1 MPKAGNLVEVTNPF
15 ISEDLGN
22 TWLGVV
28 VGESNVTITVH
39 FADDN
44 AKHEYRKASI
54 NNPNSNS
61 YVIMNIVSQY
71 IHLVFS
77 GVYYRLVIGLFMD
90 IVIITVYNVCLLRV
104 GALYHNTLTT

>member
-1 MPKAGNLVEVTNPF
+1 MPKAGNLVEVTNPY

-44 AKHEYRKASI
+44 IKEEYRKAAI
-54 NNPNSNS
+54 NNPCSNS
-61 YVIMNIVSQY
+61 HVIMNIVS
-71 IHLVFS
+71 
-77 GVYYRLVIGLFMD
+77 
-90 IVIITVYNVCLLRV
+90 
-104 GALYHNTLTT
+104 

>member
-1 MPKAGNLVEVTNPF
+1 MPKAGNLVQVTNPY

-28 VGESNVTITVH
+28 VGESNVTLTVQ

-44 AKHEYRKASI
+44 TMQEFRKAAI

-61 YVIMNIVSQY
+61 YII
-71 IHLVFS
+71 
-77 GVYYRLVIGLFMD
+77 MD
-90 IVIITVYNVCLLRV
+90 IVS
-104 GALYHNTLTT
+104 

>member
-1 MPKAGNLVEVTNPF
+1 MSLVPTVGDLVEVTNPH

-28 VGESNVTITVH
+28 VGESNVTLTVH

-44 AKHEYRKASI
+44 AKHEYRKAGI

-61 YVIMNIVSQY
+61 YIVVNILSKN
-71 IHLVFS
+71 S
-77 GVYYRLVIGLFMD
+77 
-90 IVIITVYNVCLLRV
+90 
-104 GALYHNTLTT
+104 

>member
-44 AKHEYRKASI
+44 AKHEYRKQAMERS
-54 NNPNSNS
+54 
-61 YVIMNIVSQY
+61 
-71 IHLVFS
+71 
-77 GVYYRLVIGLFMD
+77 
-90 IVIITVYNVCLLRV
+90 
-104 GALYHNTLTT
+104 

>member
-1 MPKAGNLVEVTNPF
+1 MPKAGNLVQVTNPY

-44 AKHEYRKASI
+44 TMQEFRKAAI

-61 YVIMNIVSQY
+61 YVIMDIVS
-71 IHLVFS
+71 
-77 GVYYRLVIGLFMD
+77 
-90 IVIITVYNVCLLRV
+90 
-104 GALYHNTLTT
+104 

>member
-1 MPKAGNLVEVTNPF
+1 MPKPGNLVEVTNPF
-15 ISEDLGN
+15 IAEDLGN

-44 AKHEYRKASI
+44 TMQEYRKAGI

-61 YVIMNIVSQY
+61 YIVMNIVS
-71 IHLVFS
+71 
-77 GVYYRLVIGLFMD
+77 
-90 IVIITVYNVCLLRV
+90 
-104 GALYHNTLTT
+104 

>member
-44 AKHEYRKASI
+44 TKHEYRKATI
-54 NNPNSNS
+54 NNPDSNG
-61 YVIMNIVSQY
+61 YIIMNVVS
-71 IHLVFS
+71 
-77 GVYYRLVIGLFMD
+77 
-90 IVIITVYNVCLLRV
+90 
-104 GALYHNTLTT
+104 

>member
-1 MPKAGNLVEVTNPF
+1 MTVLSLASCKSRTIIKKKESSNKPKAGNLVEVTNPY

-28 VGESNVTITVH
+28 VGESNVTLTVH

-44 AKHEYRKASI
+44 TMQEFRKAAI

-61 YVIMNIVSQY
+61 YII
-71 IHLVFS
+71 
-77 GVYYRLVIGLFMD
+77 MD
-90 IVIITVYNVCLLRV
+90 IVS
-104 GALYHNTLTT
+104 

>member
-15 ISEDLGN
+15 ITDDIGN

-44 AKHEYRKASI
+44 AKHEYRKATI
-54 NNPNSNS
+54 NNPDSNG
-61 YVIMNIVSQY
+61 Y
-71 IHLVFS
+71 I
-77 GVYYRLVIGLFMD
+77 IMD
-90 IVIITVYNVCLLRV
+90 ILS
-104 GALYHNTLTT
+104 

>member
-1 MPKAGNLVEVTNPF
+1 MPKAGNLVQVTNPY

-28 VGESNVTITVH
+28 VGESNVTLTVH

-44 AKHEYRKASI
+44 TMQEFRKAAI

-61 YVIMNIVSQY
+61 YIIMNIVS
-71 IHLVFS
+71 
-77 GVYYRLVIGLFMD
+77 
-90 IVIITVYNVCLLRV
+90 
-104 GALYHNTLTT
+104 

>member
-1 MPKAGNLVEVTNPF
+1 MPKAGNLVQVTNPY

-28 VGESNVTITVH
+28 VGESNVTLTVH

-44 AKHEYRKASI
+44 TMQEFRKAAI

-61 YVIMNIVSQY
+61 YIM
-71 IHLVFS
+71 
-77 GVYYRLVIGLFMD
+77 MD
-90 IVIITVYNVCLLRV
+90 IVS
-104 GALYHNTLTT
+104 

>member
-1 MPKAGNLVEVTNPF
+1 MPKAGNLVQVTNPY

-28 VGESNVTITVH
+28 VGESNVTLTVH

-44 AKHEYRKASI
+44 TMQEFRKSAI

-61 YVIMNIVSQY
+61 YIIMNIVS
-71 IHLVFS
+71 
-77 GVYYRLVIGLFMD
+77 
-90 IVIITVYNVCLLRV
+90 
-104 GALYHNTLTT
+104 

>member
-1 MPKAGNLVEVTNPF
+1 MPKAGNLVQVTNPY

-28 VGESNVTITVH
+28 VGESNVTLTVH

-44 AKHEYRKASI
+44 TMQEFRKAAI

-61 YVIMNIVSQY
+61 YII
-71 IHLVFS
+71 
-77 GVYYRLVIGLFMD
+77 MD
-90 IVIITVYNVCLLRV
+90 IVS
-104 GALYHNTLTT
+104 

>member
-1 MPKAGNLVEVTNPF
+1 MPKVGNLVQVTNPY

-28 VGESNVTITVH
+28 VGECNVTLTVH

-44 AKHEYRKASI
+44 TMQEYRKASI

-61 YVIMNIVSQY
+61 YVIM
-71 IHLVFS
+71 
-77 GVYYRLVIGLFMD
+77 D
-90 IVIITVYNVCLLRV
+90 ILS
-104 GALYHNTLTT
+104 

>member
-1 MPKAGNLVEVTNPF
+1 MPKAGNLVQVTNPY

-28 VGESNVTITVH
+28 VGESNVTLTVH

-44 AKHEYRKASI
+44 AKHEYRKAGI

-61 YVIMNIVSQY
+61 YIIMNIVS
-71 IHLVFS
+71 
-77 GVYYRLVIGLFMD
+77 
-90 IVIITVYNVCLLRV
+90 
-104 GALYHNTLTT
+104 